1 MLPVVSIFPSFSL
14 LVCNSLEM
22 QLLFGDAWIL
32 LLFWCSVAISFTYGL
47 PHSREAGSQ
56 VKVLLLLRYLDDFE
70 SDNWLLYY
78 LVSSA
83 LCWYV
88 GLVSKVAK
96 EIFNEPR
103 REYVAISGLWYFF
116 SFLFFSFLNIHS
128 HKHWKAGCCIL
139 ENFSFSHFKSPCSP
153 SKFLDCY
160 RNLNVEKKVL
170 EMEL

>member
-1 MLPVVSIFPSFSL
+1 MSTFS
-14 LVCNSLEM
+14 
-22 QLLFGDAWIL
+22 DIKT
-32 LLFWCSVAISFTYGL
+32 AI
-47 PHSREAGSQ
+47 E
-56 VKVLLLLRYLDDFE
+56 
-70 SDNWLLYY
+70 DNWLLYY

-170 EMEL
+170 EMELWAMEWRYLHAFLDWHMVLTMKTKDTKKSMHLFCPLTQTTVTPILKNK